1 MFSKSKRFPEGSH
14 SNKFMKLASFLT
26 FPPPVY
32 FSAGKDYVPG
42 PGEYDLSAED
52 KNRNKRVGFITQTNR
67 FPDGTVIDPS
77 LSNEGSTTSMSS
89 DTRVSCTSSNDDS
102 STPSPTRK
110 KLPNILDTSNPQF
123 EKYRNTMQKEM
134 EALQIKSKKLEST
147 IQSLEI
153 EKNDSKSMLITKD
166 LELADLRSKNATLQK
181 TLNRPSKEIQLQKK
195 IDQLKEDSSA
205 LKADHEYEIQVK
217 NQMIEQLGTEAN
229 RSAGIIANFEKEHE
243 ALEAQISTLSV
254 QLSDS
259 KNSVTKNEIHIDH
272 LQQELNS
279 IKNTNITL
287 MQDLETSRNE
297 TQDLKTV
304 NNELMITSQVD
315 KDTISQLE
323 SRVLIKEEEVDALL
337 ETIQDNN
344 STIEKLQLKFK
355 QYRHWVD
362 NTIVPYLTLQRKS
375 VQDYHYKELNQL
387 LTELHEAKKFI
398 NTQAQHLNGLK
409 SDVHWLTVQNSQLN
423 EIILNMSKD
432 HTEQYTIYKKSHII
446 DDDIS
451 YSVSS
456 SSRSSIS
463 YHDDVDVNTPCK
475 SHFFF
480 T

>member
-14 SNKFMKLASFLT
+14 SNKFMKLPSFLT

-52 KNRNKRVGFITQTNR
+52 KNRNKRIGFITQTNR
-67 FPDGTVIDPS
+67 FPDGTVVDPS

-102 STPSPTRK
+102 TPSPTRK
-110 KLPNILDTSNPQF
+110 KIPNILDTSNIQF

-147 IQSLEI
+147 IQSLEL
-153 EKNDSKSMLITKD
+153 EKNDAKSMLITKD
-166 LELADLRSKNATLQK
+166 LELADLRSKNATLHK
-181 TLNRPSKEIQLQKK
+181 TLNRPSKDIQLQKK
-195 IDQLKEDSSA
+195 IDQLKENISD
-205 LKADHEYEIQVK
+205 LKIEHENEIQVK
-217 NQMIEQLGTEAN
+217 NQMIEQLGTESN

-254 QLSDS
+254 RLSES

-304 NNELMITSQVD
+304 NNELMITSQME
-315 KDTISQLE
+315 KDTIKQLE

-337 ETIQDNN
+337 ETIQDKN
-344 STIEKLQLKFK
+344 STIDKLQLKFK

-362 NTIVPYLTLQRKS
+362 NTIVPYLTSQRKS

-409 SDVHWLTVQNSQLN
+409 SDVHWLSVQNSQLN
-423 EIILNMSKD
+423 EIILNMN
-432 HTEQYTIYKKSHII
+432 
-446 DDDIS
+446 DDIS

-456 SSRSSIS
+456 SSRSSLS
-463 YHDDVDVNTPCK
+463 YRDEADINTPLDSNIIVLNDSGFGLLVDEEK
-475 SHFFF
+475 
-480 T
+480 